1 MEGRCGVT
9 AELGAGVGA
18 MEGAMQLGWPD
29 AVARL
34 GFTPRSGRPHPFPAV
49 TRSLLSPNRA
59 ARPDPQS
66 CQIDVA
72 LWNPPPQ
79 SSRIIASLGLNPC
92 PDVPPSSIARSIHA
106 EDLEISSCDPN
117 PGRPALAEDV
127 PRKYDRNKA
136 MQVWAEME
144 RKEFV
149 ANMIWEEF
157 EFNEL
162 EDGYHAADR
171 EGWPVYIEKP
181 GKVDRKKLM
190 QITSADVHV
199 VGLKNFSNTAKE
211 LVHHT
216 QKRGND

>member
-29 AVARL
+29 A
-34 GFTPRSGRPHPFPAV
+34 
-49 TRSLLSPNRA
+49 
-59 ARPDPQS
+59 
-66 CQIDVA
+66 
-72 LWNPPPQ
+72 
-79 SSRIIASLGLNPC
+79 
-92 PDVPPSSIARSIHA
+92 
-106 EDLEISSCDPN
+106 
-117 PGRPALAEDV
+117 
-127 PRKYDRNKA
+127 
-136 MQVWAEME
+136 
-144 RKEFV
+144 
-149 ANMIWEEF
+149 EF

>member
-79 SSRIIASLGLNPC
+79 SSRIVIVAAVRAISALRPR
-92 PDVPPSSIARSIHA
+92 PARSHHSASI
-106 EDLEISSCDPN
+106 
-117 PGRPALAEDV
+117 PAPMSL
-127 PRKYDRNKA
+127 P
-136 MQVWAEME
+136 
-144 RKEFV
+144 
-149 ANMIWEEF
+149 
-157 EFNEL
+157 
-162 EDGYHAADR
+162 
-171 EGWPVYIEKP
+171 PP
-181 GKVDRKKLM
+181 
-190 QITSADVHV
+190 
-199 VGLKNFSNTAKE
+199 
-211 LVHHT
+211 
-216 QKRGND
+216 